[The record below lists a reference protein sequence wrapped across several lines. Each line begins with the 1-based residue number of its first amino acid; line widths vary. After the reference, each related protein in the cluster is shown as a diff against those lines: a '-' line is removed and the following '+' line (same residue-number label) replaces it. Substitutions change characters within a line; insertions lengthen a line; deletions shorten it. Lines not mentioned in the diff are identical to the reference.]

1 MKDLFIECPECG
13 HSIST
18 TAALSAEL
26 QRQLDDRGQA
36 QVIKLKAKEHDLHL
50 REAAIQKRSEQ
61 LDIELNHR
69 LEEQQ
74 QKERVKLEEEAKL
87 LAKSFAE
94 TQISNAQKTHQFEI
108 ELMQEKLNNLASAGA
123 ELARLRRHQDSIES
137 QRNLEME
144 NLRTE
149 MQEAHNK
156 EIREVRNQTDKILKE
171 KLAEQALQ
179 HERSLDAARK
189 SVGIL
194 EQGSQQAQGEAL
206 ENSIEEYLQ
215 SEYPLDEV
223 KPVPKGVSGADCL
236 VIVNGKTNKPHG
248 SILFEAKNTKRWN
261 KDWVD
266 KLRRDSQEARVDFPI
281 LISKSLPPDCS
292 DYCVID
298 GVQIVSPEVAPVII
312 ATTRQMVSQRYQERS
327 KTSSRASQR
336 DRLFDFIHSPEFYMQ
351 VQIGINTFKKL
362 KAVTEDQR
370 DFMRRSWAKSDR
382 LIEQITGDIMATLGD
397 FEAILEAKA
406 AIDLQPELD
415 QKDLH

>member
-1 MKDLFIECPECG
+1 MTDLYIECPECG

-26 QRQLDDRGQA
+26 KKQLHDRERAHVTELQA
-36 QVIKLKAKEHDLHL
+36 REQDLCS
-50 REAAIQKRSEQ
+50 REVAIEKRSEQ
-61 LDIELNHR
+61 LDMELKRR
-69 LEEQQ
+69 LQEQYLED
-74 QKERVKLEEEAKL
+74 KAKLEDEAKQ
-87 LAKSFAE
+87 LAKSFADS
-94 TQISNAQKTHQFEI
+94 QISAAQKTYQFEI
-108 ELMQEKLNNLASAGA
+108 ELMQEKLDALTTDSA
-123 ELARLRRHQDSIES
+123 ELARLRRQQESAEIE
-137 QRNLEME
+137 RRLETE
-144 NLRTE
+144 KLRTDL
-149 MQEAHNK
+149 QEAHNK
-156 EIREVRNQTDKILKE
+156 EIRKVRSETENLLKE

-206 ENSIEEYLQ
+206 ENSIEDYLQ
-215 SEYPLDEV
+215 AKYPLDEV

-236 VIVNGKTNKPHG
+236 VVVNGKTSIPHG
-248 SILFEAKNTKRWN
+248 SILVEAKNTKRWG

-266 KLRRDSQEARVDFPI
+266 KLRRDSQDAKVDFPI
-281 LISKSLPPDCS
+281 LISKALPPDCS

-298 GVQIVSPEVAPVII
+298 GVQIVSPDVAPVII
-312 ATTRQMVSQRYQERS
+312 ATTRQMVSQRHQERS
-327 KTSSRASQR
+327 KASSRASQK

-351 VQIGINTFKKL
+351 VQIGVATFKKL

-406 AIDLQPELD
+406 AVDLQPELEHH
-415 QKDLH
+415 DLH